1 MVQPLVKIT
10 KAEKHRPYK
19 FKRYV
24 TVVMVECGKYVYVY
38 IYEFEVETNVEL
50 LCWVGWVERW

>member
-38 IYEFEVETNVEL
+38 IYI
-50 LCWVGWVERW
+50 